1 MRRAGL
7 AAMVVVAVGL
17 AMAGCGGGKETVEVT
32 GYTSCLQTHS
42 TWSGPALGGAPG
54 TSEEVSYDCDYIL
67 SDERVSGTGPAVTS
81 VDVSVNGDT
90 TVGQISGTVV
100 ISNEGGTWEGTM
112 SGTTTWTPP
121 NPAHMHVMDAVYL
134 GTGDYEGL
142 RFVMTNE
149 GTDTS
154 HFTTTGRIEPAE

>member
-7 AAMVVVAVGL
+7 AVVVVVAVAL
-17 AMAGCGGGKETVEVT
+17 VMAGCGGGEGTAEVT
-32 GYTSCLQTHS
+32 GYTSCVETAS

-54 TSEEVSYDCDYIL
+54 TSEEISYDCDYIL
-67 SDERVSGTGPAVTS
+67 SDERVSGTGPAVAT
-81 VDVSVNGDT
+81 VDVSVDGDT

-112 SGTTTWTPP
+112 SGTTTWTTT
-121 NPAHMHVMDAVYL
+121 NPVHMHVMSAVYL
-134 GTGDYEGL
+134 GTGGYQGL

>member
-1 MRRAGL
+1 MWGRFTVIL
-7 AAMVVVAVGL
+7 VVAVLLG
-17 AMAGCGGGKETVEVT
+17 GCGDDGAVSEVT
-32 GYTSCLQTHS
+32 GETSCVQTES

-67 SDERVSGTGPAVTS
+67 SDERVSGTGPAVAS

-90 TVGQISGTVV
+90 TVGQISGTVI